1 MKVRFQFTQF
11 LFNHSSSGVIIVSQ
25 DLPIR
30 EAAYLPL
37 LIWEASEA
45 EEYVNT
51 ISRLPRPT
59 T

>member
-1 MKVRFQFTQF
+1 MKVRFQFAQF
-11 LFNHSSSGVIIVSQ
+11 LSNRSSPGVIIVSQ

-51 ISRLPRPT
+51 ISRLPWPT

>member
-1 MKVRFQFTQF
+1 MKIRIQFAQF
-11 LFNHSSSGVIIVSQ
+11 LSNNASPGAIIVSQ

-30 EAAYLPL
+30 EAAYLSL

-51 ISRLPRPT
+51 ISRLPLPT

>member
-1 MKVRFQFTQF
+1 MKVRILFAQF
-11 LFNHSSSGVIIVSQ
+11 LSDSASPGVIIVSQ

-30 EAAYLPL
+30 ESAYLPL

-51 ISRLPRPT
+51 ISRLPWPT

>member
-1 MKVRFQFTQF
+1 MKVRFQFAQF
-11 LFNHSSSGVIIVSQ
+11 LSNCAAPGVIIVSQ

-37 LIWEASEA
+37 LIWEESEA

-51 ISRLPRPT
+51 ISRLPWPT

>member
-1 MKVRFQFTQF
+1 MKVRIQFAQF
-11 LFNHSSSGVIIVSQ
+11 LSNSASPGVIIVSQ

-30 EAAYLPL
+30 EAAYLSL

-51 ISRLPRPT
+51 ISRLPWPT